1 MWREDGEVNFFV
13 DTMAIPLVGRRHT
26 HIHTMR
32 NVELSEMARQGM
44 VLAACG
50 ATVLA
55 ARRMIPMGDRHDA
68 CSFINAA
75 RTPHLARHGG
85 LTSIVGRFAVL
96 GDDEALLALAGQV
109 EDALAR
115 AADLSIRRY
124 APHRERLRWGEELNR
139 ATGRARLVAQTAIRR
154 AKRVAESEDSVLAC
168 VACVDEHLP
177 ALEGALDGVLHN
189 ALLDAG
195 AK

>member
-1 MWREDGEVNFFV
+1 
-13 DTMAIPLVGRRHT
+13 
-26 HIHTMR
+26 MR
-32 NVELSEMARQGM
+32 GVELPELARHGM

-55 ARRMIPMGDRHDA
+55 ARRMTSVGERRVA
-68 CSFINAA
+68 YSFINATH
-75 RTPHLARHGG
+75 TPHLACHSG

-96 GDDEALLALAGQV
+96 GDEEALVALAGQV
-109 EDALAR
+109 EDALAL
-115 AADLSIRRY
+115 AADLSTRRY
-124 APHRERLRWGEELNR
+124 APHRDRLRWGEQLNR
-139 ATGRARLVAQTAIRR
+139 ATGRARLVAQTAVQR
-154 AKRVAESEDSVLAC
+154 AKRAAESEDSVLAC